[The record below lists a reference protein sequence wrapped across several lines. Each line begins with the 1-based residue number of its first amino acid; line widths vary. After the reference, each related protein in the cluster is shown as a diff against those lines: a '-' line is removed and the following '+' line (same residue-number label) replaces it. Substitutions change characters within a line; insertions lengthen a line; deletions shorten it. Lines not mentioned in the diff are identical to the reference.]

1 MLAGQPHF
9 TYSTRMFYTL
19 IWNPPMTLRITT
31 PTFLMFILILNQH
44 MQAEEQPPTSTETK
58 RLSEIKNLTS
68 KIEGDLKNVNL
79 YSRRGD
85 AYFNSG
91 QFENAVSDYSK
102 MVELDS
108 QTDTSHWRRGIAYFY
123 TEEFDKAAAQFDR
136 YHSFDNVD
144 RENGIWRY
152 LSHYKSKGKEAARK
166 ELLKYDKDDRE
177 PFGDVYQL
185 FAGTMTAEQI
195 LSKIKT
201 AEISNSEREKRY
213 FYALLYVGLNDAV
226 EGRAKTAEKYLTQ
239 AAENTWAPKAGYGP
253 HYMWEVAR
261 LHALK
266 LSK

>member
-9 TYSTRMFYTL
+9 TYSTQMFDWPTRNPFMSLRALSITL
-19 IWNPPMTLRITT
+19 TMFVLTT
-31 PTFLMFILILNQH
+31 NLHL
-44 MQAEEQPPTSTETK
+44 QAEEKPPVSPEAK
-58 RLSEIKNLTS
+58 RLSEIKILTS
-68 KIEGDLKNVNL
+68 KIKVDLKNVNL

-85 AYFNSG
+85 AYFYSG
-91 QFENAVSDYSK
+91 QFNKAVADYSK
-102 MVELDS
+102 MVELDPR
-108 QTDTSHWRRGIAYFY
+108 TDTSHWRRGIAYFY

-136 YHSFDNVD
+136 YHSFDSVD

-152 LSHYKSKGKEAARK
+152 LSHYQSNGKEAARK

-195 LSKIKT
+195 LLKIKT
-201 AEISNSEREKRY
+201 AEISDSEREKRY

-226 EGRAKTAEKYLTQ
+226 EGRAKSAKKHLTQ

-266 LSK
+266 FSK